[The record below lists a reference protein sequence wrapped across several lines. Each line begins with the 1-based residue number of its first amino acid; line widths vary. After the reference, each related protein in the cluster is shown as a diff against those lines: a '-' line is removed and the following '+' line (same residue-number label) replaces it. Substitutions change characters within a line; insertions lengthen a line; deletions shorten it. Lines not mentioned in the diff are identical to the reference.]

1 MSILVMKI
9 YDGELGLYVV
19 MENNYFLC
27 VIWFF
32 FKINGIVFKYK
43 LSKVNIM
50 DLLKG
55 VIVQGIFVLYIVM
68 SKGNEDVVLFYIL
81 MLGVFVKKYF
91 FS

>member
-1 MSILVMKI
+1 MKI

-55 VIVQGIFVLYIVM
+55 VIV
-68 SKGNEDVVLFYIL
+68 
-81 MLGVFVKKYF
+81 
-91 FS
+91 

>member
-1 MSILVMKI
+1 MLYGFDEIIDIFLNVLIILIVQEFLNKKLVMSILVMKI

-55 VIVQGIFVLYIVM
+55 VIV
-68 SKGNEDVVLFYIL
+68 
-81 MLGVFVKKYF
+81 
-91 FS
+91 

>member
-1 MSILVMKI
+1 MKI
-9 YDGELGLYVV
+9 YDGESGLYVV

-55 VIVQGIFVLYIVM
+55 VIV
-68 SKGNEDVVLFYIL
+68 
-81 MLGVFVKKYF
+81 
-91 FS
+91 

>member
-27 VIWFF
+27 VIRFF

-55 VIVQGIFVLYIVM
+55 VIV
-68 SKGNEDVVLFYIL
+68 
-81 MLGVFVKKYF
+81 
-91 FS
+91 